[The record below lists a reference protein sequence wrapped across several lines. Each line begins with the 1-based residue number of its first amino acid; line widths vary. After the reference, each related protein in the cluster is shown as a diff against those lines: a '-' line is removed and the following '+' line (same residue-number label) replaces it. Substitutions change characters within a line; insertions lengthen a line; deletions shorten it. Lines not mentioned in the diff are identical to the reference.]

1 MRTECDNGTGHT
13 VLVVADDF
21 RILLLAQA
29 VLAGKGYRVLVASS
43 ASNAVELLARN
54 EAPIHSIAIR
64 AGIDGHEEVRSR
76 ALRRG
81 AKPWTFRGV
90 ADDRS
95 VRLEGIDSGPD
106 WESAASPIAN
116 RAHA

>member
-1 MRTECDNGTGHT
+1 MKSECDNRADLT

-21 RILLLAQA
+21 RILVIAQA

-54 EAPIHSIAIR
+54 QAPIHSVAIR

-90 ADDRS
+90 ADGRS
-95 VRLEGIDSGPD
+95 IRLEGMVSGPD
-106 WESAASPIAN
+106 WESAAGAVAN